1 MPARRVLLACLM
13 LLCVAMGAL
22 AQAKPDALKLF
33 REGRYEEARVV
44 CMAELEANPA
54 NIESYVV
61 LGWSLL
67 SLGRYADAELY
78 ATRAYERVRR
88 DPRIIEVMGE
98 AAYFQGKNEQ
108 ALAHF
113 QSYINLLPDGS
124 RMGLVY
130 FFMGEIYLRK
140 ERWSHADIAFRT
152 AVQYEGSNARWW
164 ARLGYAREKNGEWL
178 YATEAYEQ
186 ALKLD
191 PALLDAKQGRDRVLA
206 RARN

>member
-1 MPARRVLLACLM
+1 MPARRVVFVSLM
-13 LLCVAMGAL
+13 LLGAVISAL
-22 AQAKPDALKLF
+22 AQAKPDALKLY
-33 REGRYEEARVV
+33 REGKYEEARVV
-44 CMAELEANPA
+44 CMAELEANPN

-78 ATRAYERVRR
+78 AVRAFERVRR

-98 AAYFQGKNEQ
+98 AAFFQGKNDQ

-130 FFMGEIYLRK
+130 YFMGEIYLRK

-164 ARLGYAREKNGEWL
+164 ARLGYAREKNGEWT

-186 ALKLD
+186 ALKFD